1 MVKFQKN
8 IKKDRNKDELK
19 KIAED
24 YLEMNKTSF
33 IHVIKEDLEWLK
45 SDDPEHGNRISI
57 EKILNKVGVRTR

>member
-1 MVKFQKN
+1 
-8 IKKDRNKDELK
+8 
-19 KIAED
+19 
-24 YLEMNKTSF
+24 MNKTSF